1 MQESEGTGFM
11 NLRTGSSSNRYKNIQ
26 TIHESSFI

>member
-11 NLRTGSSSNRYKNIQ
+11 NLRTGNRYKNIQ